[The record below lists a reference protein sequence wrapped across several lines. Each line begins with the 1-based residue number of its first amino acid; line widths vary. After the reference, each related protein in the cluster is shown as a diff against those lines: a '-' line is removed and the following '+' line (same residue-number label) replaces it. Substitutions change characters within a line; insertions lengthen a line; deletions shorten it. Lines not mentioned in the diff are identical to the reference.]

1 MRGHDGIRA
10 SQCRLLTCGEMG
22 AADRAAMAAGVSGLT
37 LMENAGRAV
46 ADAATDMTPGLGQVA
61 VLCGPGNNGGDG
73 FVAARYLV
81 RRGRRVRVGLLGE
94 RSALKGDAGEMA
106 RRWDGATE
114 PLGVDLL
121 DGADLVIDALFGA
134 GLTREID
141 PEGDIARVFK
151 EIEAR
156 GIAVLGVDLPSG
168 LNGDDGAAKGAVL
181 AARRTVTFFRR
192 KPGHLLLPGRRLCGA
207 VQVADIGIPDS
218 VLTGPLGDPSGD
230 TFAND
235 PQLWKREWR
244 SPAVAGHKYD
254 RGHAVVVSG
263 GAEKAGAARLA
274 AEAALRVGAGLVT
287 LALPEGLA
295 GLPGGQVKAV
305 MQSAGQSPARLRQL
319 LSDKRKNAVVIG
331 PGLGLDETAF
341 EQVVTVLESSAAVV
355 LDADA
360 LSVAARDPVAAFDR
374 IGANLKRAAV
384 LTPHDGE
391 FKRLFPDID
400 GSKPARAREA
410 ARRSGAVVVLKG
422 ADTVIAAPDGRA
434 AINENA
440 PATLATAGTG
450 DVLSGLIGGL
460 LARGM
465 AAFEAAAAGVYIHGA
480 AAGLVGHG
488 LIADDIIST
497 LPRVLDR
504 LEQSTL

>member
-1 MRGHDGIRA
+1 MTCDGRIRA
-10 SQCRLLTCGEMG
+10 ARFRLLTCGEMG
-22 AADRAAMAAGVSGLT
+22 DADRAAMAAGVSGLT

-46 ADAATDMTPGLGQVA
+46 ADAATDMTPGGGRVA

-73 FVAARYLV
+73 FVAARYLA

-94 RSALKGDAGEMA
+94 RAALSGDAAEMV

-114 PLGVDLL
+114 PLGTDLL

-134 GLTREID
+134 GLTRGID
-141 PEGDIARVFK
+141 PDGDIARVFD
-151 EIEAR
+151 EIGAM

-168 LNGDDGAAKGAVL
+168 LNGDDGRAKGAVL

-192 KPGHLLLPGRRLCGA
+192 KPGHLLLPGRQLCGT
-207 VQVADIGIPDS
+207 VQVADIGIPDD
-218 VLTGPLGDPSGD
+218 VLMGALGDPPGD
-230 TFAND
+230 TFVNE
-235 PQLWKREWR
+235 PLLWKREWQ

-254 RGHAVVVSG
+254 RGHAIVVSG

-274 AEAALRVGAGLVT
+274 GEAALRVGAGLVT

-305 MQSAGQSPARLRQL
+305 MQSAGQSPARLAEL

-341 EQVVTVLESSAAVV
+341 EQVMAVLASPAGVV

-360 LSVAARDPVAAFDR
+360 LSVAASDSEGVFNQISANRD
-374 IGANLKRAAV
+374 RAAV

-400 GSKPARAREA
+400 GSKPGRAREA
-410 ARRSGAVVVLKG
+410 ARRSSAVVVLKG

-434 AINENA
+434 VINENA

-465 AAFEAAAAGVYIHGA
+465 APFEAAAAGVHIHSA
-480 AAGLVGHG
+480 AADQVGHG
-488 LIADDIIST
+488 LIADDIISM
-497 LPRVLDR
+497 LPRVLAR
-504 LEQSTL
+504 LEEATL

>member
-1 MRGHDGIRA
+1 
-10 SQCRLLTCGEMG
+10 
-22 AADRAAMAAGVSGLT
+22 
-37 LMENAGRAV
+37 
-46 ADAATDMTPGLGQVA
+46 
-61 VLCGPGNNGGDG
+61 
-73 FVAARYLV
+73 
-81 RRGRRVRVGLLGE
+81 
-94 RSALKGDAGEMA
+94 
-106 RRWDGATE
+106 
-114 PLGVDLL
+114 
-121 DGADLVIDALFGA
+121 
-134 GLTREID
+134 
-141 PEGDIARVFK
+141 
-151 EIEAR
+151 
-156 GIAVLGVDLPSG
+156 
-168 LNGDDGAAKGAVL
+168 
-181 AARRTVTFFRR
+181 
-192 KPGHLLLPGRRLCGA
+192 
-207 VQVADIGIPDS
+207 
-218 VLTGPLGDPSGD
+218 
-230 TFAND
+230 
-235 PQLWKREWR
+235 
-244 SPAVAGHKYD
+244 
-254 RGHAVVVSG
+254 
-263 GAEKAGAARLA
+263 
-274 AEAALRVGAGLVT
+274 
-287 LALPEGLA
+287 
-295 GLPGGQVKAV
+295 

-374 IGANLKRAAV
+374 IGAKLKRAAV